1 MHTKEEVIYGQ
12 QKEEIEGGVFG
23 WALFNEKFSLT
34 WLIGIWIIFIGIA
47 VVNGSKEATEMEHID
62 EKTE

>member
-1 MHTKEEVIYGQ
+1 
-12 QKEEIEGGVFG
+12 
-23 WALFNEKFSLT
+23 LFNEKFSLT